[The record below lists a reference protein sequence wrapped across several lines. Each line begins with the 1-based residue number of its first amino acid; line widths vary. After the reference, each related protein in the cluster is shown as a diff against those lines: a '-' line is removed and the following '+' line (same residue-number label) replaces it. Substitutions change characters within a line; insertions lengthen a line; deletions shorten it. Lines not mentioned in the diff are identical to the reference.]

1 MLPLLILALF
11 ILYGIPSLA
20 VIFFIR
26 WLLIRYSTKK
36 RANIFAITSIC
47 LLLLAGVSVVIWD
60 RMERTFYMSSDFCG
74 EIMIE
79 LRVFEIHS
87 FQDAPN
93 EYQLTV
99 KDVQGNILAEEV
111 FVMDGSYIQITPVK
125 KEKQTLEISGYS
137 DYHINANQSIVLEG
151 VSIDCG
157 DTLRVTDQYEFEKIT
172 SNQN

>member
-1 MLPLLILALF
+1 MLPLFVLALF

-47 LLLLAGVSVVIWD
+47 LLFMAGITVVIKD

-74 EIMIE
+74 ETMIE
-79 LRVFEIHS
+79 LRVFEIDS

-93 EYQLTV
+93 EYQITV
-99 KDVQGNILAEEV
+99 KDVQGDILAEEV
-111 FVMDGSYIQITPVK
+111 FVMEGPYIQITPVLK
-125 KEKQTLEISGYS
+125 GKQILEVSGYG
-137 DYHINANQSIVLEG
+137 DYYINSNKSIILEG
-151 VSIDCG
+151 ASVNCQ
-157 DTLRVTDQYEFEKIT
+157 DTLRVTGQYEFEKIT
-172 SNQN
+172 SNQ